1 MHLILQDIQNLM
13 HSAIKEYMPELSSG
27 DMEEG
32 GKVYY
37 MNGKN
42 GTEFDWFVNEHL
54 PCFMIFY
61 NDKENLG
68 AAKATVYTDGGVLLY
83 IYDDHGKNL
92 LKEEETSIEAPEAD
106 LLKLAV
112 CLRCNADDKRVWDSA
127 IDLIDS
133 DNAPDEEAVAG
144 FLKNREYYEPSIRR
158 KEILGR
164 LCVVSK
170 KVTRDGWKVG
180 FMMRE
185 EPNDDQDSGWQF
197 YAGDEDNDY
206 LDDYKNIDLC
216 MVNSIAGIDPAVM
229 KYIDNPVGSRF
240 VRVSSE
246 EFEEDK
252 NQQSFMEKWKN

>member
-1 MHLILQDIQNLM
+1 MDPILKNIQDIM
-13 HSAIKEYMPELSSG
+13 TGAIKEYMPGLSF
-27 DMEEG
+27 DDLEER

-54 PCFMIFY
+54 PVFMIFY

-68 AAKATVYTDGGVLLY
+68 AVKATVYADGGVLLY

-92 LKEEETSIEAPEAD
+92 VKEEETSIEASEAD

-112 CLRCNADDKRVWDSA
+112 CLRCNADDKRIWDSA
-127 IDLIDS
+127 IDLIES
-133 DNAPDEEAVAG
+133 DNDPDEAAVAG

-216 MVNSIAGIDPAVM
+216 MVNSIAGIDPCIM
-229 KYIDNPVGSRF
+229 KYIDSPVGARF
-240 VRVSSE
+240 VRTSSE
-246 EFEEDK
+246 DFEEDK
-252 NQQSFMEKWKN
+252 NQRSFMEKWK

>member
-1 MHLILQDIQNLM
+1 MDPIINDIKDIM
-13 HSAIKEYMPELSSG
+13 IGAIKEYMPGLSF
-27 DMEEG
+27 DDLEEG

-54 PCFMIFY
+54 PVFMIFY

-68 AAKATVYTDGGVLLY
+68 AVKATVYTDGGVLLY
-83 IYDDHGKNL
+83 LFDENGKHL
-92 LKEEETSIEAPEAD
+92 LKEEETSLEASESD

-112 CLRCNADDKRVWDSA
+112 CLRCNADDKRIWDSA

-133 DNAPDEEAVAG
+133 DYDPDEVTVNG

-158 KEILGR
+158 KEILGK

-170 KVTRDGWKVG
+170 KVTQEGWKVG

-185 EPNDDQDSGWQF
+185 DPNDDQDSGWQF
-197 YAGDEDNDY
+197 YAGNEDNAY
-206 LDDYKNIDLC
+206 LDDYKNIDLR
-216 MVNSIAGIDPAVM
+216 MVNSIAGIDPAIM
-229 KYIDNPVGSRF
+229 KYIDSPVGARF
-240 VRVSSE
+240 VRISSE
-246 EFEEDK
+246 DFEEDN
-252 NQQSFMEKWKN
+252 NQKSHMEKWK